1 MCWNEFQSFFFMC
14 DETIKYKRLIKINV
28 TRAKSGKIMPIKIMI
43 SFVMSLCLNSLFM
56 IKPNMKFSIKF
67 IASVNAS
74 IEEINVMISIPYNNL
89 GVMKMINKLMMN
101 NESKSNKY
109 AMMHNCTMR
118 NMSEC

>member
-1 MCWNEFQSFFFMC
+1 
-14 DETIKYKRLIKINV
+14 
-28 TRAKSGKIMPIKIMI
+28 MI
-43 SFVMSLCLNSLFM
+43 SFVMSLCLDSLFV
-56 IKPNMKFSIKF
+56 IKLNMKFSIKF
-67 IASVNAS
+67 IASVNAI

-101 NESKSNKY
+101 NESKINKY

>member
-1 MCWNEFQSFFFMC
+1 MC

-28 TRAKSGKIMPIKIMI
+28 TRARSGKIMPIKIMI

-67 IASVNAS
+67 IASVNAI

-101 NESKSNKY
+101 NESKINKY